1 MQDIDTTSTQS
12 LIDRYYEEEK
22 AKREMEQTLA
32 SVTTRLDAS
41 DLAMLSI
48 IAKRFRKSREEVA
61 QEVLSSA
68 LVDLFARVDA
78 SERKL
83 MARDA
88 DEAAKSIANEI
99 AEENG
104 VHSIEFKGGAWGNH
118 DRTVTKLE
126 RKKAKQDEEAEASI
140 EAEVKKRVAAALQQA
155 GETNVNT
162 EVNASSQANDSTE
175 LEASNDVD
183 DSQQYQET
191 AAIDQTPAALETQT
205 DMATDESSE
214 TLQDSDEP
222 ASVFAS

>member
-140 EAEVKKRVAAALQQA
+140 EAEVKKRVEAALQQA
-155 GETNVNT
+155 
-162 EVNASSQANDSTE
+162 NDNTE

-191 AAIDQTPAALETQT
+191 AAIDQTPAALEMQT

-214 TLQDSDEP
+214 TLKDNDEP
-222 ASVFAS
+222 ASVFAN

>member
-140 EAEVKKRVAAALQQA
+140 EAEVKKRVEAALQHA
-155 GETNVNT
+155 DETNVNT
-162 EVNASSQANDSTE
+162 EANAQTNGNTE
-175 LEASNDVD
+175 LEASSDVGN
-183 DSQQYQET
+183 SQQYQET

-222 ASVFAS
+222 AWVFAS

>member
-140 EAEVKKRVAAALQQA
+140 EAEVKKRVEAALQQA
-155 GETNVNT
+155 DETNVNT
-162 EVNASSQANDSTE
+162 EANAQANDNTE
-175 LEASNDVD
+175 LEASNDVG

-191 AAIDQTPAALETQT
+191 AAIDKAPAALETQT

-214 TLQDSDEP
+214 TLQDNDEP

>member
-32 SVTTRLDAS
+32 TVTTRLDAS

-48 IAKRFRKSREEVA
+48 ISKRFRKTREEVA

-68 LVDLFARVDA
+68 LVDLFARVD
-78 SERKL
+78 SGERKL

-104 VHSIEFKGGAWGNH
+104 VHSIEFKGGAWTTH
-118 DRTVTKLE
+118 DRNITKLE
-126 RKKAKQDEEAEASI
+126 RKKAKLEEEARKQAEASQQVTQPAEEPAMQEE
-140 EAEVKKRVAAALQQA
+140 EAVVEDTA
-155 GETNVNT
+155 
-162 EVNASSQANDSTE
+162 
-175 LEASNDVD
+175 
-183 DSQQYQET
+183 QYSET
-191 AAIDQTPAALETQT
+191 AAIEKTPAALETQVEENS
-205 DMATDESSE
+205 DEQQAAPESE
-214 TLQDSDEP
+214 ENSDNEP
-222 ASVFAS
+222 ASMFAG

>member
-12 LIDRYYEEEK
+12 LIDRYYQEEK

-32 SVTTRLDAS
+32 TVTTRLDAS

-48 IAKRFRKSREEVA
+48 IAKRFHKSREEVA
-61 QEVLSSA
+61 QEILSSA

-126 RKKAKQDEEAEASI
+126 RKKAKLDDEAEAAI
-140 EAEVKKRVAAALQQA
+140 EAEVQKRVAAALAASEQPA
-155 GETNVNT
+155 AEEETVFEET
-162 EVNASSQANDSTE
+162 T
-175 LEASNDVD
+175 LE
-183 DSQQYQET
+183 ET
-191 AAIDQTPAALETQT
+191 AVEEMSSADIQTEDSAE
-205 DMATDESSE
+205 ES
-214 TLQDSDEP
+214 EP
-222 ASVFAS
+222 ASMFAS

>member
-12 LIDRYYEEEK
+12 LIDRYYQEEK

-32 SVTTRLDAS
+32 TVTTRLDAS

-48 IAKRFRKSREEVA
+48 IAKRFHKSREEVA
-61 QEVLSSA
+61 QEILSSA

-126 RKKAKQDEEAEASI
+126 RKKAKLDEEAEAAI
-140 EAEVKKRVAAALQQA
+140 EAEVQKRVAAALEAQQ
-155 GETNVNT
+155 
-162 EVNASSQANDSTE
+162 STSDTAE
-175 LEASNDVD
+175 PSDTQQEASE
-183 DSQQYQET
+183 QPAAEET
-191 AAIDQTPAALETQT
+191 ALEETTPEETTAEETASADT
-205 DMATDESSE
+205 DIQAEDSAEES
-214 TLQDSDEP
+214 EP
-222 ASVFAS
+222 ASMFAS

>member
-1 MQDIDTTSTQS
+1 MQDIDITSTQS

-22 AKREMEQTLA
+22 AQREMEQTLA

-48 IAKRFRKSREEVA
+48 ISKRFRKTREEVA
-61 QEVLSSA
+61 QEILSSA

-88 DEAAKSIANEI
+88 DDAAKSIANEI

-118 DRTVTKLE
+118 DRAVTKLE
-126 RKKAKQDEEAEASI
+126 RKKAKQDEEAEANF
-140 EAEVKKRVAAALQQA
+140 EKAVAERVAAAVAAEQSEPQA
-155 GETNVNT
+155 ADETA
-162 EVNASSQANDSTE
+162 EVEETSQYA
-175 LEASNDVD
+175 
-183 DSQQYQET
+183 ET
-191 AAIDQTPAALETQT
+191 AAIDKTPAAVETQVEEDSQAT
-205 DMATDESSE
+205 AAEMADEKSE
-214 TLQDSDEP
+214 AP
-222 ASVFAS
+222 ASMFAG

>member
-12 LIDRYYEEEK
+12 LIDRYYQEEK

-32 SVTTRLDAS
+32 TVTTRLDAS

-48 IAKRFRKSREEVA
+48 IAKRFHKSREEVA
-61 QEVLSSA
+61 QEILSSA

-126 RKKAKQDEEAEASI
+126 RKKAKLDEEAEATI
-140 EAEVKKRVAAALQQA
+140 EAEVQKRVAAALEAQQS
-155 GETNVNT
+155 
-162 EVNASSQANDSTE
+162 ASEPAESS
-175 LEASNDVD
+175 
-183 DSQQYQET
+183 DSQQQASEQPAAEET
-191 AAIDQTPAALETQT
+191 ASEETTLEETAVEETSSADIQTEDSAE
-205 DMATDESSE
+205 ES
-214 TLQDSDEP
+214 EP
-222 ASVFAS
+222 ASMFAS

>member
-12 LIDRYYEEEK
+12 LIDRYYQEEK

-32 SVTTRLDAS
+32 TVTTRLDAS

-48 IAKRFRKSREEVA
+48 IAKRFHKSREEVA
-61 QEVLSSA
+61 QEILSSA

-126 RKKAKQDEEAEASI
+126 RKKAKLDDEAEAAI
-140 EAEVKKRVAAALQQA
+140 EAEVQKRVAAAL
-155 GETNVNT
+155 
-162 EVNASSQANDSTE
+162 
-175 LEASNDVD
+175 EASEQPAAEEETVFEETTPEETTPEVTTAE
-183 DSQQYQET
+183 ET
-191 AAIDQTPAALETQT
+191 ASADTDIQTEDSAE
-205 DMATDESSE
+205 ES
-214 TLQDSDEP
+214 EP
-222 ASVFAS
+222 ASMFAS

>member
-140 EAEVKKRVAAALQQA
+140 EAEVKKRVEAALQQA
-155 GETNVNT
+155 DETNVNT
-162 EVNASSQANDSTE
+162 EANAQTNDNTE
-175 LEASNDVD
+175 LEVSNDVD

-191 AAIDQTPAALETQT
+191 AAIDKAPAALETQT

>member
-140 EAEVKKRVAAALQQA
+140 EAEVKKRVEAALQQA
-155 GETNVNT
+155 
-162 EVNASSQANDSTE
+162 NDNTE

-214 TLQDSDEP
+214 TLQDNDEP

>member
-140 EAEVKKRVAAALQQA
+140 EAEVKKRVEAALQQA
-155 GETNVNT
+155 DETNVNT
-162 EVNASSQANDSTE
+162 EANAQTNDNTE
-175 LEASNDVD
+175 LEVSNDVD

-191 AAIDQTPAALETQT
+191 AAIDKAPAALETQT
-205 DMATDESSE
+205 DMATDEPSE

>member
-12 LIDRYYEEEK
+12 LIDRYYQEEK

-32 SVTTRLDAS
+32 TVTTRLDAS

-48 IAKRFRKSREEVA
+48 IAKRFHKSREEVA
-61 QEVLSSA
+61 QEILSSA

-104 VHSIEFKGGAWGNH
+104 VHSIEFKGGAWSNH

-126 RKKAKQDEEAEASI
+126 RKKAKLDEEAEAAI
-140 EAEVKKRVAAALQQA
+140 EAEVQKRVAAALEAQQSA
-155 GETNVNT
+155 SEMAEPT
-162 EVNASSQANDSTE
+162 EST
-175 LEASNDVD
+175 
-183 DSQQYQET
+183 DSQQQTSEQPAAEET
-191 AAIDQTPAALETQT
+191 APEETTAEETSSADIQTE
-205 DMATDESSE
+205 
-214 TLQDSDEP
+214 DSAEEP
-222 ASVFAS
+222 ASMFAS

>member
-68 LVDLFARVDA
+68 LIDLFARVDA

-140 EAEVKKRVAAALQQA
+140 EAEVKKRVEAALQQA
-155 GETNVNT
+155 DETNINT
-162 EVNASSQANDSTE
+162 EANAQANDSTE
-175 LEASNDVD
+175 LEASNDVG

-191 AAIDQTPAALETQT
+191 AAIDKAPAALETQT

-214 TLQDSDEP
+214 TLQDNDEP